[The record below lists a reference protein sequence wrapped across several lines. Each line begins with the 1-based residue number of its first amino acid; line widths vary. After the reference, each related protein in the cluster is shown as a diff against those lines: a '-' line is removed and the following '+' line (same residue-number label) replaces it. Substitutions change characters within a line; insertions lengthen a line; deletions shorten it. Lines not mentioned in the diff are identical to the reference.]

1 MTDYASESWFLT
13 VYGRVQAR
21 DALKDFDDFY
31 QTHLPRLLT
40 LGFYG
45 WARRYY
51 SKPDAEGVR
60 GHIAVYEFN
69 GEENIAG
76 NLGAMSD
83 ATPSL
88 VVPEVE
94 RWSNLAGL
102 SDSMVSIFDQTSGPW
117 FSVAVMEADTAIAV
131 SYAGA
136 AVGKEAEF
144 EQLFAAPTNPESLG
158 AGCVSLLRFR
168 RHDHEALVHPPA
180 SDHLS
185 VALFEGEPPADP
197 LLGVP
202 SELHAEGGL
211 TQTFY
216 PMSKHWR
223 LPL

>member
-1 MTDYASESWFLT
+1 MTDYPSESWFLT
-13 VYGRVQAR
+13 VYGRVQPG
-21 DALKDFDDFY
+21 DTLTDFDDFY

-51 SKPDAEGVR
+51 STPDADGAR

-69 GEENIAG
+69 GEENIRG
-76 NLGAMSD
+76 NLGPMSD
-83 ATPSL
+83 ATPAL

-94 RWSNLAGL
+94 RWSHLAGL

-117 FSVAVMEADTAIAV
+117 FSKVFMESDAAIAV
-131 SYAGA
+131 SYAAPA
-136 AVGKEAEF
+136 AGREDEF
-144 EQLFAAPTNPESLG
+144 QQQLAVPTEPESLG
-158 AGCVSLLRFR
+158 AGCVALLRFH

-180 SDHLS
+180 SDYLS
-185 VALFEGEPPADP
+185 VALFNGDPPADP

-202 SELHAEGGL
+202 RDLHGDGGL

-223 LPL
+223 LSS

>member
-13 VYGRVQAR
+13 VYGRVQPG

-51 SKPDAEGVR
+51 STPDADGVR
-60 GHIAVYEFN
+60 GHIAVYEFK
-69 GEENIAG
+69 GEENIRG
-76 NLGAMSD
+76 NLGPMSN
-83 ATPSL
+83 ATPAL

-102 SDSMVSIFDQTSGPW
+102 SDSMVSIFDQTTGPW
-117 FSVAVMEADTAIAV
+117 FSEVLMESDAAIAV
-131 SYAGA
+131 SFAAPAAGR
-136 AVGKEAEF
+136 EAEF
-144 EQLFAAPTNPESLG
+144 QQLLAAPTDPGSLG
-158 AGCVSLLRFR
+158 AGCVSLLRFH

-180 SDHLS
+180 SDYLS
-185 VALFEGEPPADP
+185 VALFEDDPPADP

-202 SELHAEGGL
+202 TELQADGGL

-223 LPL
+223 LSS